1 MKFKSIAFILL
12 FLGIFT
18 SAQTKMNPAEIR
30 QFTAKM
36 SAESKKMKTLQA
48 SFVQTKKMDFLN
60 KDLVTSGEMAL
71 QTPGM
76 LSWKYTKPYQYSV
89 VFKNGKM
96 HINDQGKKSTFD
108 AKSKNFEKLNKL
120 IIGSA
125 NGNLLN
131 DPDFSVTYFKSGS
144 NNMARFIPKSAQL
157 LKYIKQVDLYFAP
170 NQTVVS
176 QVNMLEASGDT
187 TNIVF
192 KNTKVNAPVPAA
204 AFSL

>member
-1 MKFKSIAFILL
+1 MKINIISFLLLL
-12 FLGIFT
+12 FGVFT
-18 SAQTKMNPAEIR
+18 SAQTKMTASEIK
-30 QFTAKM
+30 QFTAQV
-36 SAESKKMKTLQA
+36 SVESKKIKTLQA
-48 SFVQTKKMDFLN
+48 GFVQTKKMDFLN
-60 KDLVTSGEMAL
+60 KDLVTSGQMAL
-71 QTPGM
+71 QAPGM

-89 VFKNGKM
+89 IFKNGKM

-108 AKSKNFEKLNKL
+108 AKSRNFEKLNKL

-131 DPDFSVTYFKSGS
+131 DPDFTVSYYKNGAA
-144 NNMARFIPKSAQL
+144 NIARFIPKSAQL
-157 LKYIKQVDLYFAP
+157 LKYIRQVDLHFAP
-170 NQTVVS
+170 NQSVVA
-176 QVNMLEASGDT
+176 QVNMLEASGDI

>member
-1 MKFKSIAFILL
+1 MKSNIIAFLLL
-12 FLGIFT
+12 FAGLFT
-18 SAQTKMNPAEIR
+18 SAQTKMNAAEIK
-30 QFTAKM
+30 QFTARI
-36 SAESKKMKTLQA
+36 SAESKKIKTLQA
-48 SFVQTKKMDFLN
+48 NFVQTKKMDFLN

-71 QTPGM
+71 QAPGM

-96 HINDQGKKSTFD
+96 HINDQGKKSTIN

-131 DPDFSVTYFKSGS
+131 DPDFSVSYFKSGS

-157 LKYIKQVDLYFAP
+157 LKYIKQVDLHFAP
-170 NQTVVS
+170 NQTVVT

>member
-1 MKFKSIAFILL
+1 MKSNIIAFLLL
-12 FLGIFT
+12 FAGLF
-18 SAQTKMNPAEIR
+18 SAQTKMNAAEIK
-30 QFTAKM
+30 QFTARI
-36 SAESKKMKTLQA
+36 SAESKKIKTLQA
-48 SFVQTKKMDFLN
+48 NFVQTKKMDFLN

-71 QTPGM
+71 QAPGM
-76 LSWKYTKPYQYSV
+76 LSWKYTKPYKYSV

-96 HINDQGKKSTFD
+96 HINDQGKKSTIN
-108 AKSKNFEKLNKL
+108 AKSKNFENLNKL
-120 IIGSA
+120 IIGTA

-131 DPDFSVTYFKSGS
+131 DPDFSVSYFKSGS

-170 NQTVVS
+170 NQSVVT